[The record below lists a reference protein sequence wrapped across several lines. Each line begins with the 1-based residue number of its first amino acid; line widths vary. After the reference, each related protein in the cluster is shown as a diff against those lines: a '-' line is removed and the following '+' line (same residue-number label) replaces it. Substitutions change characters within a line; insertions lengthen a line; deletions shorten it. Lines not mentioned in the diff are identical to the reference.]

1 MTPDAIVV
9 AALPYGHGGAAFSHR
24 MLSHRSKDLGV
35 PTYTTCAA
43 PRKCHVLRV
52 RSLLQSCMA
61 LANLPR
67 ANILLG
73 VGLST
78 RETLTMKVSTF
89 WNQALLAALHRLPAA
104 EAKAE
109 ADEAT
114 RIAIAFHQDHATD
127 IVPTNTPRMDVS
139 LKRHPIQ
146 LGNVK
151 FARRS
156 MADLPTRGRARER
169 ARKKDVSTREK
180 ANAP

>member
-1 MTPDAIVV
+1 
-9 AALPYGHGGAAFSHR
+9 
-24 MLSHRSKDLGV
+24 
-35 PTYTTCAA
+35 
-43 PRKCHVLRV
+43 
-52 RSLLQSCMA
+52 
-61 LANLPR
+61 
-67 ANILLG
+67 
-73 VGLST
+73 
-78 RETLTMKVSTF
+78 MKVSTF

-146 LGNVK
+146 LGNVT

-156 MADLPTRGRARER
+156 IANIPTHGRKRER
-169 ARKKDVSTREK
+169 VGKKNVSTRK
-180 ANAP
+180 R